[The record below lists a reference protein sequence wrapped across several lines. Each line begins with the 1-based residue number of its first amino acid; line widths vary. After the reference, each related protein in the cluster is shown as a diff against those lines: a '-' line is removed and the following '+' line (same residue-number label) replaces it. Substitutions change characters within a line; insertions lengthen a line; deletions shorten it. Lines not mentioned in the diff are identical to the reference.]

1 MPGTIKSSIGFGTLL
16 LDGIGDTIRVSLS
29 DDPVKEVK
37 VGNEILKSLG
47 LRNRGVKIISCP
59 SCARQGFQVIDTVK
73 ILEKKLSHIK
83 TPVTLSII
91 GCVVNGPGE
100 AAYTDI
106 GITGGGKGNNM
117 LYLSGLQTEKV
128 PTENI
133 IEKVVEEVQ
142 KKVSELEKNKM
153 IPRKTIEDLIDKH
166 SLLEKDLSSGNI
178 DKKIF
183 AEKSKEYSDLNEI
196 IHDTKKYLSFEKDK
210 KELEKIID
218 DISSDEEL
226 KKMAKLEL
234 EELNEENKKNE
245 KKLKLFLL
253 PKDEADKK
261 NAIIEIRAGTG
272 GLEASLFAA
281 DLFRMYEKV
290 SNKKKWSLEL
300 ISISRSE
307 AGGLKEVI
315 ASIKGTNIYST
326 LKYESGVHRVQRVPD
341 TETQGRVH
349 TSAATVA
356 VLPEAEEV
364 DLKINESDLRIDV
377 FRAGGPGGQSVNT
390 TDSAVRITHIP
401 TGLSVSQQDEKSQ
414 HKNKAKGMKILRS
427 RLYELERSRID
438 LERSKDRKSKIGTG
452 DRSERIRTYNF
463 PQGRVTDHRINLTLH
478 KLDEFLEGEV
488 FDEMIETLTLQAQ
501 EESLSNL

>member
-1 MPGTIKSSIGFGTLL
+1 
-16 LDGIGDTIRVSLS
+16 
-29 DDPVKEVK
+29 
-37 VGNEILKSLG
+37 
-47 LRNRGVKIISCP
+47 
-59 SCARQGFQVIDTVK
+59 
-73 ILEKKLSHIK
+73 
-83 TPVTLSII
+83 
-91 GCVVNGPGE
+91 
-100 AAYTDI
+100 
-106 GITGGGKGNNM
+106 
-117 LYLSGLQTEKV
+117 
-128 PTENI
+128 
-133 IEKVVEEVQ
+133 
-142 KKVSELEKNKM
+142 M
-153 IPRKTIEDLIDKH
+153 IPLKTIEDLISNH
-166 SLLEKDLSSGNI
+166 SLLEKELSSGKI
-178 DKKIF
+178 DKKLF

-196 IHDTKKYLSFEKDK
+196 IEDAKKYHSYENEKKD
-210 KELEKIID
+210 LEKILED
-218 DISSDEEL
+218 SDSDKEFVTMAETEL
-226 KKMAKLEL
+226 KSLKSQ
-234 EELNEENKKNE
+234 NEVIE

-281 DLFRMYEKV
+281 DLYKMYEKI
-290 SNKKKWSLEL
+290 SHKKKWELEL
-300 ISISRSE
+300 ISISQSE

-315 ASIKGTNIYST
+315 ASIKGKNIYST

-427 RLYELERSRID
+427 RLYDLERSRID
-438 LERSKDRKSKIGTG
+438 QERSEDRKSKIGSG

-478 KLDEFLEGEV
+478 KLEEFLEGEA
-488 FDEMIETLTLQAQ
+488 FDEMVENLTLQAQ
-501 EESLSNL
+501 EEKLNNLN